1 MSKLKLT
8 DLIELA
14 KQGYTPDKV
23 KELIELSTAEEAG
36 DSSLTEEQP
45 KEQPK
50 EDDEPETKATEVEQ
64 KAADSSADIVDYK
77 KKVEELEKKLLETES
92 RLSDLQ
98 KKNTRQNADKGEQP
112 TDAEVFANA
121 MKSFM

>member
-36 DSSLTEEQP
+36 DSSLSEEQP

-50 EDDEPETKATEVEQ
+50 EEDKPDTTATEVEQ
-64 KAADSSADIVDYK
+64 KAADTSADIVDYK
-77 KKVEELEKKLLETES
+77 KKVEELEKKLTETTS
-92 RLSDLQ
+92 KLSELQ
-98 KKNTRQNADKGEQP
+98 KLNTRQNADTGDKP
-112 TDAEVFANA
+112 SDADVFAAA